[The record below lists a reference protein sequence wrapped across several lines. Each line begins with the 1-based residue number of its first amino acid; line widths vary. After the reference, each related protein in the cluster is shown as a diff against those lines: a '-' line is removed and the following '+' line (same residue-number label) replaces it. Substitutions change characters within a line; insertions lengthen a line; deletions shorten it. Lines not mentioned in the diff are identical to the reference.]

1 MAGQAEW
8 SRRPLLGALRSF
20 LALLPG
26 LLAVS
31 TVQAQ
36 TYNWKPVKIHGG
48 GYVTGI
54 LFHPNEQG
62 LMYCRTDIGGS
73 YRWNPANDTWV
84 SLLDFIGYPNNEW
97 SLIGTES
104 IGLDAQDPNRLYLSC
119 GWLGSPNEIMIS
131 TDRGASFTRI
141 NSPFVIRANNGGR
154 GTGERFGVDPNLGST
169 IFYGTREDGLWKS
182 VNYGANWAKV
192 GGFPVNTTANGV
204 GLAFVE
210 FIKTSGTSGSA
221 TPEIWVGVSQSGTN
235 LYRSTDGGATWS
247 GVPTDGVPANCMPL
261 RAAQDGLGNMYVT
274 LCDGAGP
281 GDINTGVVR
290 KYNLS
295 TLASTNVTPPTG
307 QGGYGGV
314 SVDRQNPNLIAVTT
328 ANRWWPRSDIY
339 RSTNGGTSWTAVYD
353 GTVDTSSAPWMGAG
367 GGNIVQGWMSDI
379 KIDPYNSNRVYYV
392 SGGGVFSSYNF
403 TAATPTWEFR
413 STGLEECAFTDI
425 GTNLASPPSG
435 PQLWSVLGDNGGF
448 SHYNLDVSPPA
459 ADLFTPRWG
468 NSYGIDFAEQ
478 SPNLV
483 VRTFYRDGNRGGLIS
498 TNYGSTW
505 SQFATTPP
513 PVQTDSGPGMV
524 AISADGNRLVWT
536 IYGSAPYYSTDSGA
550 TWTPC
555 AGSNLTPATW
565 EQPYLFSDRVNPN
578 KFYLYYRNTGR
589 VFLSTDG
596 GASFALASTIS
607 AWGESMRPA
616 YGEEGSL
623 WVAVSDGL
631 WRTTNSGASF
641 SKVPGVQAA
650 QTVGFGRTATGTG
663 HPVVY
668 MHGRIGG
675 VWGIYRSENE
685 GTSWTRINDDQ
696 HRYGI
701 IQNVIGDPRIYG
713 RCYIAAG
720 GRGILYGDIPNQPPF
735 TPGSLAAAPNNASVQ
750 LTWNT
755 AVGASS
761 YNLKRATASGGPYST
776 IASGVTETSYL
787 DSELINGTPYFYVVS
802 ATNSF
807 GESGDSAEANATPR
821 ESSALY
827 AFEGNA
833 QDTSGSGNHGTAT
846 TLTYVMGIPGAQ
858 AAQFNGTSS
867 NVVIPRSITDDFT
880 VAMWVKSTDTAGAAN
895 SQWWAGKG
903 LVDGEVGGGGADWGT
918 AIVNGKF
925 VLGVGSTGGDTT
937 IASSVNINDGAWHHV
952 AATRNNATG
961 AMTVYVDGAP
971 RGSGTG
977 PTGSRT
983 LPASLRIGSLQTG
996 SNFLNGAL
1004 DDVRLYDR
1012 VLSATEVAELARS
1025 PYGGTPW
1032 PVPGVIQ
1039 AEDYDIGGPGFAYND
1054 SDPGNNGGQYRFD
1067 GVDLETCAEGGYNVG
1082 WAGAGEW
1089 LEYTVNVVH
1098 TGSYA
1103 ITLRA
1108 ASQSLP
1114 IQAHVEFDGVDVTG
1128 LMTATATG
1136 GWQSYTDVTEPN
1148 VALTAGQHVMRVFF
1162 DGAAWNLNRITLAAN
1177 PLPAPQNVTAT
1188 GGNSQIALSWDAV
1201 DGAADYTIQRSASSG
1216 GPYTNLVTGISTTTY
1231 ANTGLADGATWYYTV
1246 AANGAPGVGI
1256 ASSAA
1261 SATTYTSEENWRLA
1275 NFGTIADTGNAA
1287 DSADPDGDGWLNDEE
1302 YVSGTDPNSRS
1313 SLLRI
1318 TAMQASGNDMQLTF
1332 PSAPGRTYR
1341 VERSSTLLEGS
1352 WSTVQDNISGSGA
1365 PIQITDLSGAA
1376 QAKRFYRIVV
1386 TW

>member
-1 MAGQAEW
+1 MKTILRKAILPATAV
-8 SRRPLLGALRSF
+8 RLLGALRSF

-26 LLAVS
+26 LLVVS
-31 TVQAQ
+31 EVQAQ
-36 TYNWKPVKIHGG
+36 SYNWKPVKIHGG

-73 YRWNPANDTWV
+73 YRWNPADDTWV

-119 GWLGSPNEIMIS
+119 GWLGNPSEIMIS

-192 GGFPVNTTANGV
+192 GSFPVNTTANGV

-210 FIKTSGTSGSA
+210 FIQSSGTPGSA
-221 TPEIWVGVSQSGTN
+221 TPEIWVGVSQTGTN
-235 LYRSTDGGATWS
+235 LYRSTDGGATWT
-247 GVPTDGVPANCMPL
+247 GVPSDGVPANCMPL

-281 GDINTGVVR
+281 GDISTGVVR
-290 KYNLS
+290 KFNLN
-295 TLASTNVTPPTG
+295 TLTSIDVTPPTG

-314 SVDRQNPNLIAVTT
+314 SVDRQNPNIIAVTT

-339 RSTNGGTSWTAVYD
+339 RSTNGGTNWTAVYN

-392 SGGGVFSSYNF
+392 SGGGVFSSYDF
-403 TAATPTWEFR
+403 ASATPTWQFR

-536 IYGSAPYYSTDSGA
+536 ISGSTPYYSTDSGA

-589 VFLSTDG
+589 VFVSTDG
-596 GASFALASTIS
+596 GASFALASTIT

-631 WRTTNSGASF
+631 WRTTNSGVSF
-641 SKVPGVQAA
+641 FKVPGVEAA

-668 MHGRIGG
+668 LHGRIGG

-685 GTSWTRINDDQ
+685 GTNWTRINDDL
-696 HRYGI
+696 HRYGL

-735 TPGSLAAAPNNASVQ
+735 TPGSLAASSSNASVQ

-755 AVGASS
+755 AVGANS
-761 YNLKRATASGGPYST
+761 YNVKRATASGGPYST
-776 IASGVTETSYL
+776 IASGVTQTSYL
-787 DSELINGTPYFYVVS
+787 DSGLINGIPYFYVVS

-807 GESGDSAEANATPR
+807 GESADSAEANATPR
-821 ESSALY
+821 EATALY

-846 TLTYVMGIPGAQ
+846 ALNYVTGNSAGQ

-867 NVVIPRSITDDFT
+867 SVVIPRSVTDDFT
-880 VAMWVKSTDTAGAAN
+880 VAMWVKTTDTAGAAN
-895 SQWWAGKG
+895 AQWWAGKG

-918 AIVNGKF
+918 SIVNGKF

-937 IASSVNINDGAWHHV
+937 LASSVNINDGSWHHLV
-952 AATRNNATG
+952 ATRDNTSG
-961 AMTVYVDGAP
+961 AMAVYVDGAP

-996 SNFLNGAL
+996 NNFLNGTL
-1004 DDVRLYDR
+1004 DDVRLYER
-1012 VLSATEVAELARS
+1012 VLSSAEVAALARS
-1025 PYGGTPW
+1025 PYGGIPW

-1039 AEDYDIGGPGFAYND
+1039 AEDYDIGGPGFSYND
-1054 SDPGNNGGQYRFD
+1054 SDAGNNGSQYRSD
-1067 GVDLETCAEGGYNVG
+1067 GVDLEVCTEGGYNVG
-1082 WAGAGEW
+1082 WADAGEW
-1089 LEYTVNVVH
+1089 LEYTVNVAH
-1098 TGSYA
+1098 TGLYG

-1114 IQAHVEFDGVDVTG
+1114 IQGHVELDGIDLTG
-1128 LMTATATG
+1128 LMTAPATG
-1136 GWQSYTDVTEPN
+1136 GWQTYANVTTPN
-1148 VALTAGQHVMRVFF
+1148 VPLTAGQHVMRVHF
-1162 DGAAWNLNRITLAAN
+1162 DSAAWNLNHITLTAN
-1177 PLPAPQNVTAT
+1177 QLPAPQNVTAT

-1201 DGAADYTIQRSASSG
+1201 DGAANYTIQRSASSG
-1216 GPYTNLVTGISTTTY
+1216 GPYTDLATGISATTY
-1231 ANTGLADGATWYYTV
+1231 VNTGLGDGETWHYQV
-1246 AANGAPGVGI
+1246 AGEGGE
-1256 ASSAA
+1256 SAIPV
-1261 SATTYTSEENWRLA
+1261 SATTYTAVESWRSE
-1275 NFGTIADTGNAA
+1275 NFGTTANTGSAA
-1287 DSADPDGDGWLNDEE
+1287 DSADPDGDGWLNDQE
-1302 YVSGTDPNSRS
+1302 YVSGTGPNDRA

-1318 TAMQASGNDMQLTF
+1318 TAMQASGNDMQVTF

-1341 VERSSTLLEGS
+1341 VERSDTLLEDS
-1352 WSTVQDNISGSGA
+1352 WSTVQDNISGTGA

-1386 TW
+1386 W